1 MDKSVLN
8 WLQRTAAQ
16 SPDKTAYSDVD
27 SSVKFSDVLKYARSV
42 GTAAAKRNTAGK
54 PVAVFAGRSCL
65 TPAVFLGVVFGGS
78 CYAPI
83 DGKLPKNRI
92 SRILDNLDPALIIA
106 DRAYEESISQL
117 ALDCDVLFT
126 EDILD
131 VPADEELLSEIAEN
145 ANENDPLYIIF
156 TSGSTGNPK
165 GVVTSHHSLM
175 CYIDAYSEV
184 MGIEPDDVL
193 GNQSPLDYIAAIR
206 DIYLPL
212 YTGCSTV
219 ILPKEYFMEPARLF
233 DFMTERGVTA
243 VGWSV
248 SAMTVPASLGAFEH
262 GRPEHLKKIC
272 FSGSVMPNRCLR
284 TWQENMPDAMFV
296 NQYGPTEA
304 TASCTCYRVTEKA
317 DDGYVLPIGKAYKN
331 YRVFLLNEDNTA
343 TPPGE
348 KGEICVSGPI
358 LALGYY
364 NDPERTHK
372 SFVQNPLN
380 KSYNEL
386 IYKTGDI
393 GRLRAD
399 GNMEFH
405 GRKDRQIK
413 HMGHRVELDEIESAC
428 DKIEGVD
435 ECCALYDSENERIV
449 LFHSGAANVRDIASG
464 LRKDLPG
471 FMVPRKFIYLEALPR
486 LANGKTDMTAL
497 KQRMK

>member
-296 NQYGPTEA
+296 
-304 TASCTCYRVTEKA
+304 
-317 DDGYVLPIGKAYKN
+317 
-331 YRVFLLNEDNTA
+331 
-343 TPPGE
+343 
-348 KGEICVSGPI
+348 
-358 LALGYY
+358 
-364 NDPERTHK
+364 
-372 SFVQNPLN
+372 
-380 KSYNEL
+380 
-386 IYKTGDI
+386 TG
-393 GRLRAD
+393 
-399 GNMEFH
+399 
-405 GRKDRQIK
+405 
-413 HMGHRVELDEIESAC
+413 
-428 DKIEGVD
+428 
-435 ECCALYDSENERIV
+435 
-449 LFHSGAANVRDIASG
+449 
-464 LRKDLPG
+464 
-471 FMVPRKFIYLEALPR
+471 
-486 LANGKTDMTAL
+486 
-497 KQRMK
+497 